1 MRKGEP
7 IVVVKY
13 VSKSY
18 GKVEALKEVSLVVE
32 QGEIF
37 GLIGPDG
44 AGKSTLFRILT
55 TLLLAD
61 KGSATVGGLN
71 VVEDYELI
79 RTKVGYMPGRF
90 SLYQDLSVEEN
101 LEFFATVF
109 HTTIQEN
116 YALIKDIYQQIE
128 PFKKRRAGALSGG
141 MKQKLALSCALIH
154 KPDILFLDEPTTGV
168 DPVSRKEFWQM
179 LRNLREQGITI
190 IVSTPIMDEARQC
203 DRIAFI
209 NHGEIHGIDT
219 PERILQEFASILCP
233 PSLEREEVQHTM
245 APVIEVEQLT
255 KCFGNFTAVDHI
267 SFQVNRGEIFG
278 FLGAN
283 GAGKSTL
290 LKCISGLLKPQS
302 GEVSYD
308 GEVLPRTANAVV
320 AKGIAMVPE
329 GRWIFPNLTV
339 EENLL
344 MGGYLSKNRGEGL
357 ERAYSMFKRLKER
370 RSQRAGT
377 MSGGEQQMLAIA
389 RGLMANPKVLIL
401 DEPSL
406 GLAPLIVN
414 EVIAYIDEINQQGV
428 TILLV
433 EQNAR
438 KALKIAHHACVMEQG
453 KIVRYGTGDEIAK
466 DENVVAAYLGRKK

>member
-1 MRKGEP
+1 MLK
-7 IVVVKY
+7 IDNLVFN
-13 VSKSY
+13 Y
-18 GKVEALKEVSLVVE
+18 GKIQALKGVSFEVQ
-32 QGEIF
+32 QGEI
-37 GLIGPDG
+37 
-44 AGKSTLFRILT
+44 
-55 TLLLAD
+55 
-61 KGSATVGGLN
+61 
-71 VVEDYELI
+71 
-79 RTKVGYMPGRF
+79 
-90 SLYQDLSVEEN
+90 LS
-101 LEFFATVF
+101 
-109 HTTIQEN
+109 
-116 YALIKDIYQQIE
+116 
-128 PFKKRRAGALSGG
+128 
-141 MKQKLALSCALIH
+141 
-154 KPDILFLDEPTTGV
+154 
-168 DPVSRKEFWQM
+168 
-179 LRNLREQGITI
+179 
-190 IVSTPIMDEARQC
+190 IV
-203 DRIAFI
+203 
-209 NHGEIHGIDT
+209 
-219 PERILQEFASILCP
+219 
-233 PSLEREEVQHTM
+233 
-245 APVIEVEQLT
+245 
-255 KCFGNFTAVDHI
+255 
-267 SFQVNRGEIFG
+267 
-278 FLGAN
+278 GAN

-438 KALKIAHHACVMEQG
+438 KALKIAHHACG
-453 KIVRYGTGDEIAK
+453 KSCVTEPAMR
-466 DENVVAAYLGRKK
+466 LQRMRM

>member
-1 MRKGEP
+1 MLK
-7 IVVVKY
+7 IDNLVFN
-13 VSKSY
+13 Y
-18 GKVEALKEVSLVVE
+18 GKIQALKGVSFEVQ
-32 QGEIF
+32 QGEI
-37 GLIGPDG
+37 
-44 AGKSTLFRILT
+44 
-55 TLLLAD
+55 
-61 KGSATVGGLN
+61 
-71 VVEDYELI
+71 
-79 RTKVGYMPGRF
+79 
-90 SLYQDLSVEEN
+90 LS
-101 LEFFATVF
+101 
-109 HTTIQEN
+109 
-116 YALIKDIYQQIE
+116 
-128 PFKKRRAGALSGG
+128 
-141 MKQKLALSCALIH
+141 
-154 KPDILFLDEPTTGV
+154 
-168 DPVSRKEFWQM
+168 
-179 LRNLREQGITI
+179 
-190 IVSTPIMDEARQC
+190 IV
-203 DRIAFI
+203 
-209 NHGEIHGIDT
+209 
-219 PERILQEFASILCP
+219 
-233 PSLEREEVQHTM
+233 
-245 APVIEVEQLT
+245 
-255 KCFGNFTAVDHI
+255 
-267 SFQVNRGEIFG
+267 
-278 FLGAN
+278 GAN

-308 GEVLPRTANAVV
+308 GEVFPRTANAVV

>member
-1 MRKGEP
+1 MLK
-7 IVVVKY
+7 IDNLVFN
-13 VSKSY
+13 Y
-18 GKVEALKEVSLVVE
+18 GKIQALKGVSFEVQ
-32 QGEIF
+32 QGEI
-37 GLIGPDG
+37 
-44 AGKSTLFRILT
+44 
-55 TLLLAD
+55 
-61 KGSATVGGLN
+61 
-71 VVEDYELI
+71 
-79 RTKVGYMPGRF
+79 
-90 SLYQDLSVEEN
+90 LS
-101 LEFFATVF
+101 
-109 HTTIQEN
+109 
-116 YALIKDIYQQIE
+116 
-128 PFKKRRAGALSGG
+128 
-141 MKQKLALSCALIH
+141 
-154 KPDILFLDEPTTGV
+154 
-168 DPVSRKEFWQM
+168 
-179 LRNLREQGITI
+179 
-190 IVSTPIMDEARQC
+190 IV
-203 DRIAFI
+203 
-209 NHGEIHGIDT
+209 
-219 PERILQEFASILCP
+219 
-233 PSLEREEVQHTM
+233 
-245 APVIEVEQLT
+245 
-255 KCFGNFTAVDHI
+255 
-267 SFQVNRGEIFG
+267 
-278 FLGAN
+278 GAN

-377 MSGGEQQMLAIA
+377 MSGGEQ
-389 RGLMANPKVLIL
+389 LIL

>member
-1 MRKGEP
+1 MLK
-7 IVVVKY
+7 IDNLVFN
-13 VSKSY
+13 Y
-18 GKVEALKEVSLVVE
+18 GKIQALKGVSFEVQ
-32 QGEIF
+32 QGEI
-37 GLIGPDG
+37 
-44 AGKSTLFRILT
+44 
-55 TLLLAD
+55 
-61 KGSATVGGLN
+61 
-71 VVEDYELI
+71 
-79 RTKVGYMPGRF
+79 
-90 SLYQDLSVEEN
+90 LS
-101 LEFFATVF
+101 
-109 HTTIQEN
+109 
-116 YALIKDIYQQIE
+116 
-128 PFKKRRAGALSGG
+128 
-141 MKQKLALSCALIH
+141 
-154 KPDILFLDEPTTGV
+154 
-168 DPVSRKEFWQM
+168 
-179 LRNLREQGITI
+179 
-190 IVSTPIMDEARQC
+190 IV
-203 DRIAFI
+203 
-209 NHGEIHGIDT
+209 
-219 PERILQEFASILCP
+219 
-233 PSLEREEVQHTM
+233 
-245 APVIEVEQLT
+245 
-255 KCFGNFTAVDHI
+255 
-267 SFQVNRGEIFG
+267 
-278 FLGAN
+278 GAN

-438 KALKIAHHACVMEQG
+438 KAL
-453 KIVRYGTGDEIAK
+453 
-466 DENVVAAYLGRKK
+466 